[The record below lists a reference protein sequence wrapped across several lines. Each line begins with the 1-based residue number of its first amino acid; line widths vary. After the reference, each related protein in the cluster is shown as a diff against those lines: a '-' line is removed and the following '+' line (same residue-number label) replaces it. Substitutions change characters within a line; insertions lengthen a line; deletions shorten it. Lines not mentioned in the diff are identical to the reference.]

1 METFIYVFIMR
12 SLLDTQHLSLL
23 RVAFKMLVNSRK
35 KFIGM
40 LIGATFSAFIIMQQ
54 PGIYKGVTDRI
65 VAQVRSITEI
75 DLWVMGKDSHSFDL
89 PKSFTPSD
97 FYRVR
102 SVPGV
107 LWAVQLYRTWYLMK
121 HPKTNQVRSWELVG
135 VDPYRLIGLPKTM
148 VAGERETIHRA
159 NALIVDGY
167 SLKQME
173 TDAKETVAIGDKMY
187 EGRNTWTITGIA
199 KPLRSYMYQPKV
211 YMASNHI
218 PNILNRQSFI
228 LVKVK
233 PGADVQQVAAAIE
246 KKTHFDA
253 LTPEGFQAR
262 TLEFFR
268 KKTPIVINFITVAI
282 LGFIIGLVVMWQIF
296 SNFIL
301 THLHQFGMLK
311 MLGVSNS
318 LLKKMVFFQA
328 GIVGIGGYIFALLL
342 AILFG
347 FVFYDTIVA
356 FHLTWRIA
364 VLGFV
369 GALVIVILS
378 SYFSM
383 LKVIRMDTVELCR
396 DLN

>member
-1 METFIYVFIMR
+1 MR
-12 SLLDTQHLSLL
+12 ALLDTQHLSLL

-65 VAQVRSITEI
+65 VAQVGAITEV
-75 DLWVMGKDSHSFDL
+75 DLWVMGEDSRSFELPTYFTTSDL
-89 PKSFTPSD
+89 
-97 FYRVR
+97 YRVR

-107 LWAVQLYRTWYLMK
+107 LWAVQLYRTWYQIK
-121 HPKTNQVRSWELVG
+121 HPKTNQIRTWELVG
-135 VDPYRLIGLPKTM
+135 VDPEKLIGLPKTM
-148 VAGERETIHRA
+148 VAGEREMIHRA
-159 NALIVDGY
+159 NAIMVDGY

-173 TDAKETVAIGDKMY
+173 NDAKETVAIGDKMY
-187 EGRNTWTITGIA
+187 EGRNTWLITGIT
-199 KPLRSYMYQPKV
+199 KPLRSYMYQPKA

-218 PNILNRQSFI
+218 PNLLNRQSFI

-233 PGADVQQVAAAIE
+233 PSADIAQVAQAIQ
-246 KKTHFDA
+246 KTTHFDA
-253 LTPEGFQAR
+253 LTPEDFKAR
-262 TLEFFR
+262 TLQFFR
-268 KKTPIVINFITVAI
+268 KKTPIVINFITVAV
-282 LGFIIGLVVMWQIF
+282 LGFIIGLVVKWQIF

-318 LLKKMVFFQA
+318 LLKKMVLFQA
-328 GIVGIGGYIFALLL
+328 SIVGVGGYILALFL
-342 AILFG
+342 ALIFG
-347 FVFYDTIVA
+347 IIFYDTIVA

-364 VLGFV
+364 ILGIV
-369 GALVIVILS
+369 GAMAIVLLS
-378 SYFSM
+378 SYFSI
-383 LKVIRMDTVELCR
+383 LKVIRLDTVELCR

>member
-1 METFIYVFIMR
+1 MR
-12 SLLDTQHLSLL
+12 SILDEQHISLL
-23 RVAFKMLVNSRK
+23 RVAFKMLVNSKK

-65 VAQVRSITEI
+65 VAQVRAITEI
-75 DLWVMGKDSHSFDL
+75 DLWVMGQDSHAFDL
-89 PKSFTPSD
+89 PTYFTPSD
-97 FYRVR
+97 VYRVR

-107 LWAVQLYRTWYLMK
+107 LWAVQLYRSWYQMK
-121 HPKTNQVRSWELVG
+121 HPKTNQVRTWELVG
-135 VDPYRLIGLPKTM
+135 VDPERLIGLPTTM
-148 VAGERETIHRA
+148 VAGERDTIHRA
-159 NALIVDGY
+159 NSMIIDGY

-187 EGRNTWTITGIA
+187 EGRNTWTIAGIT

-218 PNILNRQSFI
+218 PNVLNRQSFI

-233 PGADVQQVAAAIE
+233 PDANVDNVAAEIE
-246 KKTHFDA
+246 RITHFDA
-253 LTPEGFQAR
+253 LTPEAFQAR
-262 TLEFFR
+262 TLSFFR
-268 KKTPIVINFITVAI
+268 KKTPIVVNFITVAV

-318 LLKKMVFFQA
+318 LLRKMVFFQA
-328 GIVGIGGYIFALLL
+328 GIVGLCGYCLALIL
-342 AILFG
+342 AVLFG
-347 FVFYDTIVA
+347 LVFYDTIVA

-364 VLGFV
+364 LLGLL
-369 GALVIVILS
+369 GAGIIVFLS

-396 DLN
+396 DTN